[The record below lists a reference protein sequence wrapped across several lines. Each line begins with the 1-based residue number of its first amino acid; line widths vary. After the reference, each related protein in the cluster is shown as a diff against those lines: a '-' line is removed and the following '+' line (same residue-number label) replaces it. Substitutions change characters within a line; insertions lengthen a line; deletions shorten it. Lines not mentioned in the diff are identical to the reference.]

1 MEFWLWFYVAAMAA
15 GVVLFGFWRANPK
28 GIPPIEY
35 AIAVAIPLWSG
46 FWYLVMAL
54 GGGRADVGDQTT
66 FWARYADWVIT
77 TPLLLVALS
86 LTAMQALPNKRWG
99 LVRALVAADIL
110 MITMGFL
117 ADVME
122 NRAAR
127 YSLYAV
133 GVVALLVVFGLIWG
147 PLRATAARQPAPMSR
162 TFTQVALLLSVLWV
176 GYPLIW
182 ILGPSG
188 LELFGN
194 TTDTALFVIL
204 PILSK
209 VGWSAVDL
217 GLLRRLSDRRLL
229 TVA

>member
-1 MEFWLWFYVAAMAA
+1 MGFWLWFYVVAMAA
-15 GVVLFGFWRANPK
+15 GVALFSYWRANPK
-28 GIPPIEY
+28 GVPPVEY
-35 AIAVAIPLWSG
+35 SIATAIPLWSG
-46 FWYLVMAL
+46 FWYVVMAV
-54 GGGRADVGDQTT
+54 GGGRIEVADQTT
-66 FWARYADWVIT
+66 FWARYADWVVT

-86 LTAMQALPNKRWG
+86 LTAMHALPRKRWG
-99 LVRALVAADIL
+99 LVRALVAADII
-110 MITMGFL
+110 MITSGFL
-117 ADVME
+117 ADLME
-122 NRAAR
+122 SRAGR
-127 YSLYAV
+127 YGLYAV

-162 TFTQVALLLSVLWV
+162 VFTQVALLLSVLWI

-188 LELFGN
+188 IGQFGE

-209 VGWSAVDL
+209 VVWSAVDL